1 MIEKQIELLQNQ
13 VDKLNDKK
21 FDLDAWKNHTIILLD
36 GIFGSESQKIKQI
49 EKIEYEHNSWSL
61 RDTSGNNIYLDSCK
75 KIGRE
80 VLEASIE
87 ELETLGTP
95 DKTTDQGNIS
105 INIILDAL
113 DDELKGSQFKAM
125 IKLLKSEQSAEEKS
139 RLLRDIIKELE
150 SETIINILQGIILH
164 EDFISAIPEK

>member
-1 MIEKQIELLQNQ
+1 MIEKQIELLRKQ
-13 VDKLNDKK
+13 VENLNDKK
-21 FDLDAWKNHTIILLD
+21 FDLEAWKNHTIILLD
-36 GIFGSESQKIKQI
+36 GIFGNESQKVKRI
-49 EKIEYEHNSWSL
+49 EQLEYEHNSWSL
-61 RDTSGNNIYLDSCK
+61 RDTSGYSAYLDSCK

-95 DKTTDQGNIS
+95 DLTAEQGNIN

-125 IKLLKSEQSAEEKS
+125 IKLLKSNQSEKEKS
-139 RLLRDIIKELE
+139 RQLGDILKELE
-150 SETIINILQGIILH
+150 SETTINILQSIILH
-164 EDFISAIPEK
+164 KDFVNALPEK